1 MTAMLTG
8 LDADAGADDFSRD
21 INPGQQPTSSQW
33 EKAVPNPK
41 NMVVVVKIFCKAV
54 SYTQTLTRY
63 LYTMLKIETELNDHY
78 PL

>member
-1 MTAMLTG
+1 
-8 LDADAGADDFSRD
+8 
-21 INPGQQPTSSQW
+21 
-33 EKAVPNPK
+33 
-41 NMVVVVKIFCKAV
+41 MVVVVKIFCKAV